1 MKPVPTPAPP
11 KEQVTLDFVLGRVWP
26 RDGLSHCQRLLVTLA
41 CTCDAAAPG
50 AVDAHMDG
58 APAGG
63 DLTPYEL
70 AELVGR
76 IAASCGWPST
86 SQAEGSVRAQLVRLS
101 EERGGRV
108 GPMPELSIESL
119 GPGDLAV
126 LLAGGERC
134 LEDVNS
140 GAAPSRD
147 YRTAGLGPST
157 SCPVTSGSGRASVV
171 SSVGWHEPVR
181 GPVGAVMPIRSHD
194 GSASRSGDVSPARVD
209 EIVLQLSADNG
220 RAEGALLHQFAA
232 QGCC

>member
-1 MKPVPTPAPP
+1 
-11 KEQVTLDFVLGRVWP
+11 VTLDFVLGRVWP

-41 CTCDAAAPG
+41 CTCDEAAPG

-76 IAASCGWPST
+76 IAVSCEWPST
-86 SQAEGSVRAQLVRLS
+86 SQAEGSLRAQLVRLS

-108 GPMPELSIESL
+108 GPLPELSIESL

-134 LEDVNS
+134 LEDVDS
-140 GAAPSRD
+140 GQHRPGTTAPPGWD
-147 YRTAGLGPST
+147 PST
-157 SCPVTSGSGRASVV
+157 SCPVTSGSGQASVV

-181 GPVGAVMPIRSHD
+181 GPLGAVMPIRSHD

-209 EIVLQLSADNG
+209 EILLQLSADNG

-232 QGCC
+232 QGWC